1 MEILVSMDPYMY
13 KYNRMYVDQNSLLK
27 KGQAFQSTKA
37 YLQNFIN
44 QTGNFEDDHCFSN
57 YTMKL

>member
-1 MEILVSMDPYMY
+1 MDPYMY

-57 YTMKL
+57 YKMQL